1 MPREENSIAW
11 LEAALTDNL
20 RPVSAPAQ
28 LWDRVEMPRTAV
40 STEAAWSP
48 AGPSMGWRFAL
59 ISAVA
64 AMLVV
69 GLWTFGRAS
78 LKNQEFRSSDPRAI
92 SAWVKD
98 RCGFALPLSAQAS
111 PQIQLASVRF
121 EKSAAEHRGAS
132 TELAFRV
139 ESRPALLQIS
149 QVEGAALKEP
159 AHHRLAGDA
168 RSVSW
173 MAEGRL
179 FTLACA
185 TPEDLRIACSL
196 CHAGGVL

>member
-11 LEAALTDNL
+11 LEAALADNL

-28 LWDRVEMPRTAV
+28 LWDRVEMPRTTV
-40 STEAAWSP
+40 STG
-48 AGPSMGWRFAL
+48 AGFSMGWRFAL
-59 ISAVA
+59 PLAVA

-69 GLWTFGRAS
+69 GLWTFSRAS
-78 LKNQEFRSSDPRAI
+78 FKNQELRSSDPAAI
-92 SAWVKD
+92 SAWVRD
-98 RCGFALPLSAQAS
+98 RCGFALLLSAQAS
-111 PQIQLASVRF
+111 SQIQLASVRF
-121 EKSAAEHRGAS
+121 EKSGAEDRGAS

-139 ESRPALLQIS
+139 ENRPALLQIAE
-149 QVEGAALKEP
+149 VDGAPLREA

-173 MAEGRL
+173 VAEGRL

>member
-1 MPREENSIAW
+1 VAPEVKSETYSVGW

-20 RPVSAPAQ
+20 RPVGAPAE
-28 LWDRVEMPRTAV
+28 LWDRVEMPRMTGAGRFSG
-40 STEAAWSP
+40 STMLWRLALTSAA
-48 AGPSMGWRFAL
+48 
-59 ISAVA
+59 A

-78 LKNQEFRSSDPRAI
+78 FRNQELRSSDPAAI

-98 RCGFALPLSAQAS
+98 RCGFALPLSAEAS
-111 PQIQLASVRF
+111 PEIRLSAVRF
-121 EKSAAEHRGAS
+121 QTRGPSAEV
-132 TELAFRV
+132 AFRV
-139 ESRPALLQIS
+139 EDRPALLQIA
-149 QVEGAALKEP
+149 QVNSARLRES

-173 MAEGRL
+173 VAEGRL